1 MSRDTFEYRDVAV
14 ELLDEGGRAVLRPVN
29 GQAFSP
35 EMRVECSQKMRD
47 TSVYPLGTCFLVLAK
62 MTDRMG
68 GEPYLYV
75 FHGDPVQVLTPGQ
88 LDTFLNDRRRL
99 RI

>member
-1 MSRDTFEYRDVAV
+1 MTRDTFEYRDVAV
-14 ELLDEGGRAVLRPVN
+14 ESLEEDGRVVVRPVN

-35 EMRVECSQKMRD
+35 EMRVACSRRLRD
-47 TSVYPLGTCFLVLAK
+47 TSEYPLGTCFLVLAK
-62 MTDRMG
+62 MTDRLG

-75 FHGDPVQVLTPGQ
+75 FHGDPVQVLTPAQ
-88 LDTFLNDRRRL
+88 RDSFLNDRRRL